1 MPPLPLIQSPSP
13 RPSSDKAAHG
23 TPPQLFRAVDFDHL
37 IIHGQHYTW
46 NTWQNTG
53 RWAYP
58 TCQPVED
65 RFIELHPLLFVDFV
79 DGRRGER

>member
-1 MPPLPLIQSPSP
+1 MPPLPLIQTPLPLSSP
-13 RPSSDKAAHG
+13 DKAVRPAR
-23 TPPQLFRAVDFDHL
+23 PQLYRAVDFDHL

-46 NTWQNTG
+46 ETWQQTG
-53 RWAYP
+53 RYAYP

-65 RFIELHPLLFVDFV
+65 LYIELHPLLFTDFV